1 MAAVRR
7 LAGPLL
13 GGLPGGWVALAALL
27 ALIAVPGPAEAQALR
42 FTRPLDVTEAGWVRV
57 PLGPEMLRRTST
69 GGGFRLF
76 GPEGEEV
83 PFRRMAARTAPLR
96 RPVEPGA
103 PVATD
108 GGWWV
113 PLDVVPGA
121 RLHERLL
128 LETGAAVAAIEGE
141 EDGSGI
147 GVRVEGSD
155 DGESWR
161 LLVAGELV
169 AVEGAEA
176 RYAVSYPATELHR
189 LRLFWPSTGEG
200 SEPPRFVG
208 AAVAEVPPG
217 SSRLSLARPECRADE
232 PSPSGTRTVCR
243 LPLGGAGRYLRHL
256 CLLVSSTGPSAYRL
270 LDAEE
275 GRWETVAEGV
285 WDLPGDDVPRCLRV
299 ALQLT
304 GGSAEAE
311 ALRLELHGGGDE
323 APLVREAS
331 AELAPEELVFRA
343 RRAGLH
349 TLAYGPAVLAGPAAE
364 GTPPRR
370 AIPPPS
376 QTARIAPGPEE
387 ATEVP
392 VPPIAF
398 GTGAATAP
406 APAVAWRETWSVSAE
421 APEPDRLFRLTLPE
435 PVYAVARP
443 GLPDLRLLRL
453 GEEAES
459 VDGGRGGRAAGQVPF
474 ARWRPEAP
482 ELAGARG
489 GVTPRADGELR
500 RATLEPSARG
510 LPLSALVATTLPPG
524 DGFRWRVRVR
534 YVGVADA
541 LAAAREPEDGGEDD
555 GDAQGALTGGD
566 DSTRGV
572 GPWVE
577 WVCRPRPPLPCRVVL
592 ALDEIPA
599 RRVVLEIDDLGEAPP
614 PALDLELWR
623 RRDVLLFA
631 WPGAGGA
638 PLLAAGAEGVEAPE
652 SEVEGG
658 LDALLARPWQEAV
671 LGTEAEGATGS
682 GRLGRWVIGLAL
694 VVALAALLLLL
705 DRILAQ
711 QAARPSVLK
720 DAAARV
726 ERPDD

>member
-1 MAAVRR
+1 MADDAPTAMYARR
-7 LAGPLL
+7 ATSTVGAALL
-13 GGLPGGWVALAALL
+13 VLLALAA
-27 ALIAVPGPAEAQALR
+27 VPAPAEAQALR
-42 FTRPLDVTEAGWVRV
+42 FTRPIDVPEVGWVRV
-57 PLGPEMLRRTST
+57 PLGPEMLRRTGA
-69 GGGFRLF
+69 GGGIRLF

-83 PFRRMAARTAPLR
+83 PFRRVAARSAPLR
-96 RPVEPGA
+96 RSAEPGA
-103 PVATD
+103 PTATD

-128 LETGAAVAAIEGE
+128 VELEAPVAAIEGE
-141 EDGSGI
+141 VAGDGIS
-147 GVRVEGSD
+147 VRVEGSA

-169 AVEGAEA
+169 PVDGAEA
-176 RYAVSYPATELHR
+176 RYTVSYPATELDR

-200 SEPPRFVG
+200 SGPPRFAG

-256 CLLVSSTGPSAYRL
+256 CLLVSSTGPAAYRL
-270 LDAEE
+270 LDAEN

-299 ALQLT
+299 DLQLA
-304 GGSAEAE
+304 GGSAETE
-311 ALRLELHGGGDE
+311 ALRVELYGLGDE

-349 TLAYGPAVLAGPAAE
+349 TLAYGPAVLAGSVAE

-370 AIPPPS
+370 SVPPPS
-376 QTARIAPGPEE
+376 ETARIEPGPEE

-392 VPPIAF
+392 VPPIAL
-398 GTGAATAP
+398 GTGSANAP
-406 APAVAWRETWSVSAE
+406 TPAVAWQETWSVSAE
-421 APEPDRLFRLTLPE
+421 APEPGRLFRLTLTE

-453 GEEAES
+453 GEEVES
-459 VDGGRGGRAAGQVPF
+459 AAGRAAGQVPF
-474 ARWRPEAP
+474 ARWRPEVP
-482 ELAGARG
+482 ELAAART

-500 RATLEPSARG
+500 LATIEPSAHG
-510 LPLSALVATTLPPG
+510 LPLSALVATTLPSG
-524 DGFRWRVRVR
+524 EGFRWRVRVR
-534 YVGVADA
+534 YAGVPAA
-541 LAAAREPEDGGEDD
+541 LAAAARDEALDGD
-555 GDAQGALTGGD
+555 GDAQGTLEGD
-566 DSTRGV
+566 DTSTRGV

-577 WVCRPRPPLPCRVVL
+577 WVCRSRPPLPCRVAL

-614 PALDLELWR
+614 SPLDLELWR

-631 WPGAGGA
+631 WPPGGGA
-638 PLLAAGAEGVEAPE
+638 PTLAAGAEGVEAPAG
-652 SEVEGG
+652 EVEGG
-658 LDALLARPWQEAV
+658 LDALLARSWQEAV
-671 LGTEAEGATGS
+671 LGTEADGAGGT
-682 GRLGRWVIGLAL
+682 GRLGPWVVGLAL
-694 VVALAALLLLL
+694 VVALLTLLFLL
-705 DRILAQ
+705 DRILAEH
-711 QAARPSVLK
+711 AKRRPG
-720 DAAARV
+720 
-726 ERPDD
+726 